1 MDLLN
6 DFIKQNFSGKSICEL
21 AQIEQ
26 KLQDTKELLKWIDK
40 CSVLEGKLLQK
51 DEEIARH
58 VEERDTYKQAT
69 KEWKRAL
76 EIACEELE
84 ALKPQDKMCIMAVID
99 EETAAHCS
107 GRNDC
112 DGCLKWHFYKRALAD
127 LDMQQ
132 FCKGEIDK
140 ANAVRSEIEGR
151 KEMDAQD
158 QRKENIGG

>member
-6 DFIKQNFSGKSICEL
+6 DFIKQTFGGKSICEL

-107 GRNDC
+107 GQNDC
-112 DGCLKWHFYKRALAD
+112 DECLKWYFYKRAVAD
-127 LDMQQ
+127 LRALENNRIVKD
-132 FCKGEIDK
+132 EI
-140 ANAVRSEIEGR
+140 AGR
-151 KEMDAQD
+151 KRMDEQD
-158 QRKENIGG
+158 TKQTMKENIGGKSI

>member
-40 CSVLEGKLLQK
+40 CSVLEGELLKK
-51 DEEIARH
+51 DEE
-58 VEERDTYKQAT
+58 RDVYKQAT

-107 GRNDC
+107 GQNDC
-112 DGCLKWHFYKRALAD
+112 DECLKWHFLKRAVAVLRALENNRIVKD
-127 LDMQQ
+127 
-132 FCKGEIDK
+132 EI
-140 ANAVRSEIEGR
+140 AGR
-151 KEMDAQD
+151 KRMDEQD
-158 QRKENIGG
+158 TKQTMKENIGGKSI